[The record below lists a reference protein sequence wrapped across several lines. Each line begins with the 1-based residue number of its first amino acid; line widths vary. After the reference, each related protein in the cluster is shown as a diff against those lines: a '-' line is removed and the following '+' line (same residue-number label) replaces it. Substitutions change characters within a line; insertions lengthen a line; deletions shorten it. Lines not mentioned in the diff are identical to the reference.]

1 MSFEFLPFLPAAREA
16 FFDGAMSE
24 AFFDGATSEAF
35 FTYTG
40 FEAPSAD

>member
-1 MSFEFLPFLPAAREA
+1 MSLEFLPFLPAAR
-16 FFDGAMSE
+16 E